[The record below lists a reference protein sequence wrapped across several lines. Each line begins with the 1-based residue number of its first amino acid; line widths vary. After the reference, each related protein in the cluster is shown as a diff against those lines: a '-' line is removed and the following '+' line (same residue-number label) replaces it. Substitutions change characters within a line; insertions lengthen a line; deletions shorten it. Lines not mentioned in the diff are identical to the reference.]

1 MLSEKWERAHSL
13 TINLRLEFRF
23 LPYARFVGIEFDV
36 LPPRYI
42 HKSILQPFLRCWEEA
57 PVTRH
62 RKLLVGRELTTPI

>member
-1 MLSEKWERAHSL
+1 
-13 TINLRLEFRF
+13 
-23 LPYARFVGIEFDV
+23 